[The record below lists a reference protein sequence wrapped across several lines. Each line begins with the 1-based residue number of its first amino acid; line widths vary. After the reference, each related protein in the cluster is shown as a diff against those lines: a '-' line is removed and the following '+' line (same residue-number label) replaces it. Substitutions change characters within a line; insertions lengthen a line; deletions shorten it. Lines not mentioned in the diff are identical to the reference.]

1 MLSFSSDSSLYNEAK
16 KSGFLA
22 DMNASRS
29 VHLLTAA
36 AKVNWTLTRFRTPL
50 YEAGHSHRFR
60 TACRHSP
67 RTQRYGMMQDFVS
80 ADPGNRVAVVKPP
93 LRLRPRRGRSLL
105 TPDERSVIWGGE
117 CSRLPLS
124 RRGCRMR
131 RSSMRARR
139 ETGSF

>member
-1 MLSFSSDSSLYNEAK
+1 
-16 KSGFLA
+16 
-22 DMNASRS
+22 MNASRS
-29 VHLLTAA
+29 AHLLTAA

-50 YEAGHSHRFR
+50 FVAGHSLRVR
-60 TACRHSP
+60 TTCRHSP

-124 RRGCRMR
+124 RRGCRLL
-131 RSSMRARR
+131 RSITPAAAKGCRFSKGMGTLHRAGDG
-139 ETGSF
+139 EHDGVH